1 MVYNILHQQLDAGTH
16 LRLFVRA
23 VLTAAK
29 YLLGISKN
37 LPFSLL
43 WRGFKGGATKKSRF
57 LEEPY

>member
-43 WRGFKGGATKKSRF
+43 WRGFKGGQQRKVGF
-57 LEEPY
+57 